1 MLLTLTPLRR
11 NWTRDVGQ
19 IVLNTD
25 FMNELR
31 VYGTGSRFEYFHFP
45 ESRRSGHDTY
55 IVEESNATI
64 LAAMDTAFFANA
76 ITLNTYD
83 IPNHMRLQDTDKV
96 TTPTVFNV
104 KEIVAAW
111 PYSRKPADM
120 VASWII
126 INEKGFHPERYLV
139 DSIFT
144 NIPGLA
150 ETGTTTTT
158 STSTTSTST
167 TSTTST
173 TTTTTGAYDP
183 EPHTTTSTTT
193 TSSTTTV
200 EGQK

>member
-1 MLLTLTPLRR
+1 MLLTLTPIRR

-25 FMNELR
+25 FITELR

-45 ESRRSGHDTY
+45 ESRKSGHDTY
-55 IVEESNATI
+55 IVEESTAVI
-64 LAAMDTAFFANA
+64 LAAMNTPFFAEA
-76 ITLNTYD
+76 ITLNTYHL
-83 IPNHMRLQDTDKV
+83 PNHMRLQDTDKV

-104 KEIVAAW
+104 KEIVVAW
-111 PYSRKPADM
+111 PYSRKPADL

-126 INEKGFHPERYLV
+126 INERGFHPERYLV

-167 TSTTST
+167 TSTSTTSTST
-173 TTTTTGAYDP
+173 TSTS
-183 EPHTTTSTTT
+183 TTSTTT
-193 TSSTTTV
+193 TGAEEE
-200 EGQK
+200 EGDPQL